1 LKYGFNPFILPS
13 SIYKFM
19 KPKISWK
26 LPLCLIFT
34 ISLVYP
40 LKSQTYEVF
49 DQNLKLKSRIEFDNI
64 SILGETVRISSAH
77 NELKLLSKE
86 YKPFVDLKALSVYNY
101 DQPWIIVEGPNGKGA
116 FHEYGEEIFSAE
128 YDNIEVFYTRLLA
141 KKGNQYWVYD
151 HSTRKTTAIGT
162 FQEAKL
168 ALNGQVIAKNP
179 EGYYLPL
186 SDNPLKQYEE
196 LKEINVNFLIS
207 KEISGY
213 GLINREGNYILEPII
228 DHMVYLEGDYFYAYD
243 GNQYMLVRCLEDRAD
258 IMYTSYQKITLED
271 GMLLEYIH
279 GKLRRVMKN
288 DGILLD
294 QIGMEKVTEVGW
306 KHYNVLLRD
315 KKTGLLGPK
324 GWEVP
329 PMIEVDLILPGS
341 DGLFPAKKSGK
352 FGFID
357 RSGNWIIENQFE
369 EVGKFKEGMAAFRLG
384 GNWGFIN
391 SQGMKITDAN
401 FEQVF
406 DFNKGKTI
414 VKKGGKYLLIG
425 VDGNPILEKT
435 FDRISPAAD
444 NYFITENETKFG
456 LISPEGKEIVEPK
469 FEELRREDLNKILV
483 RLGDKYGIIDENG
496 DYLLPAY
503 YKSIVFDTGNNQIL
517 AEDDY
522 QFVPVEQVET
532 GNVKKKKGS

>member
-1 LKYGFNPFILPS
+1 MKLK
-13 SIYKFM
+13 IYWIF
-19 KPKISWK
+19 S
-26 LPLCLIFT
+26 LLLIFS
-34 ISLVYP
+34 IFIAFDA
-40 LKSQTYEVF
+40 KSQTYEVF
-49 DQNLKLKSRIEFDNI
+49 DQNFNLKSRIEFDQI

-101 DQPWIIVEGPNGKGA
+101 DQPWIVVEGPNGKGA
-116 FHEYGEEIFSAE
+116 FHEYGEEVFGPE
-128 YDNIEVFYTRLLA
+128 YDNIDVFYTRLLA

-151 HSTRKTTAIGT
+151 HSTRKTTSIGA

-168 ALNGQVIAKNP
+168 ALNGQVLAKNP
-179 EGYYLPL
+179 EGFYLPL
-186 SDNPLKQYEE
+186 SDNPLKRYEE
-196 LKEINVNFLIS
+196 LKEINVNFLLS
-207 KEISGY
+207 KENSGY

-228 DHMVYLEGDYFYAYD
+228 DHMVHLEGNYFYAYD
-243 GNQYMLVRCLEDRAD
+243 GNQYMLVRCLEYRAD

-271 GMLLEYIH
+271 GILLEYIH

-294 QIGMEKVTEVGW
+294 QIGMEKVTEVGG
-306 KHYNVLLRD
+306 KHYNVRLRD
-315 KKTGLLGPK
+315 NKTGLLGPK

-329 PMIEVDLILPGS
+329 PILEVDLILPGS
-341 DGLFPAKKSGK
+341 EGLFPAKKSGK

-357 RSGNWIIENQFE
+357 KSGNWVVENQFE
-369 EVGKFKEGMAAFRLG
+369 EVGKFKEGMASFRLG
-384 GNWGFIN
+384 NNWGFIN
-391 SQGMKITDAN
+391 NKGMKITDSN

-406 DFNKGKTI
+406 DFNRGKTI
-414 VKKGGKYLLIG
+414 AKREGKYLLIG
-425 VDGNPILEKT
+425 IDGIPILEKT

-444 NYFITENETKFG
+444 YYFITENGNKFG
-456 LISPEGKEIVEPK
+456 LLSPEGKEIVEPK

-483 RLGDKYGIIDENG
+483 RVGNKYGIIDENG
-496 DYLLPAY
+496 DYVLPVY

-522 QFVPVEQVET
+522 QFAPVETVET
-532 GNVKKKKGS
+532 VNVKKKKGA